1 MPLNREFHGRLVALA
16 DQPAMASAL
25 AGAIH
30 APIVLRNFHTY
41 DEASLRRSLAHHL
54 EIVAAVRAGDPA
66 WAQAVMTAH
75 IRNARAV
82 MVRAASQEDNVT
94 YRLGVDVGGTFTDVL
109 LVEEGSGA
117 TWRAKTASTPSDQAV
132 GVRNGIA
139 KVCDEAGIA
148 LSDVA
153 QVLHGTT
160 VATNAILE
168 GKGATVGLVTTK
180 GFRQVLQI
188 ARSYVPGGLAGWI
201 IWPKPE
207 PLAALENTVEVDERI
222 ASDGTVIREL
232 DDADVRAQLAK
243 LHGDRRARRLADQ
256 LLRRP
261 GPRAPHRRARRA
273 RCCPA
278 CRCRCP
284 RTCCRRCASTS
295 ARSPPSRTATS
306 SRRSS
311 ATSRRWPPGCARAAW
326 RASWPSCAATAGCRR
341 PRPRSAAPVTMLL
354 SGPAGGVT
362 GAVWMAEQCGYA
374 DLITF
379 DMGGTSTDV
388 ALVQGLSPRIGR
400 ETKVGDLTVRA
411 SSVDVRTVGAGG
423 GSIAHVPGARRRRCG
438 SARSRAGAD
447 PGPAAYGKGG
457 TEPTV
462 TDANVVLGY
471 LPPSLAGGEITL
483 DVDAARAAVQTVA
496 DAMGLESVEAAAA
509 GIVDI
514 VNENMLGGLRLVSVQ
529 QGFDP
534 RDFALVAFGGAG
546 PLHANALGRLTGAW
560 PVIVPPS
567 PGVLCALGDATTSA
581 RSESARTVSA
591 TLRRRRRPARDPR
604 RARRRGGRGA
614 SPSRACPPSS
624 RPPRTRWTC
633 ATTGRASRSRSTVD
647 ASGPRRTLAAA
658 FDAEHERLFS
668 FLLTVDHELVNARAT
683 VTGPRPSVSP
693 RSPWRAATAPTDGR
707 TDTAPDLRRGRF
719 GRRRDL
725 RPARRCAPATCIS
738 GPAIVTEMDSTTLVL
753 PGHAATVHASGSPA
767 HPPATGRRR

>member
-1 MPLNREFHGRLVALA
+1 M
-16 DQPAMASAL
+16 
-25 AGAIH
+25 
-30 APIVLRNFHTY
+30 
-41 DEASLRRSLAHHL
+41 
-54 EIVAAVRAGDPA
+54 
-66 WAQAVMTAH
+66 
-75 IRNARAV
+75 
-82 MVRAASQEDNVT
+82 T

-109 LVEEGSGA
+109 LVEEATGA
-117 TWRAKTASTPSDQAV
+117 TWRAKTASTPSDQSV
-132 GVRNGIA
+132 GVLTGIG
-139 KVCDEAGIA
+139 KVCAAAGIG

-188 ARSYVPGGLAGWI
+188 ARSFVPGGLAGWI

-222 ASDGTVIREL
+222 ASDGRVIRPL
-232 DDADVRAQLAK
+232 DDADVRAQLGK
-243 LHGDRRARRLADQ
+243 LSGIDALAVSLINSFAGPAHERRIAEIAAEVLPGVPVSLSSDVLPELREYERTVTTVANGYVQPQVKRYVETLAGKLADGGVAGE
-256 LLRRP
+256 LAILRSD
-261 GPRAPHRRARRA
+261 GGL
-273 RCCPA
+273 
-278 CRCRCP
+278 
-284 RTCCRRCASTS
+284 
-295 ARSPPSRTATS
+295 
-306 SRRSS
+306 SS
-311 ATSRRWPPGCARAAW
+311 ADAAV
-326 RASWPSCAATAGCRR
+326 G
-341 PRPRSAAPVTMLL
+341 APVTMLL

-362 GAVWMAEQCGYA
+362 GAVWIAEQCGVP

-388 ALVQGLSPRIGR
+388 ALVQGLAPRIGR

-423 GSIAHVPGARRRRCG
+423 GSIAHVPQLTKALRVGPQ
-438 SARSRAGAD
+438 SAGAD

-471 LPPSLAGGEITL
+471 LPPTLAGGEITL
-483 DVDAARAAVQTVA
+483 DVDAARAAVGKVA
-496 DAMGLESVEAAAA
+496 EAMGLPTPEAAAA

-546 PLHANALGRLTGAW
+546 PLHANALGKLTGAW

-581 RSESARTVSA
+581 RSESARTV
-591 TLRRRRRPARDPR
+591 LRRFADLTSQGLAGILRELAAEAGARLAEQGVPETEQTTAYQVDVRYHGQGFEIPVEVTDPD
-604 RARRRGGRGA
+604 G
-614 SPSRACPPSS
+614 
-624 RPPRTRWTC
+624 
-633 ATTGRASRSRSTVD
+633 D
-647 ASGPRRTLAAA
+647 ALGTLAAA

-668 FLLTVDHELVNARAT
+668 FLLAADHELVNARAT
-683 VTGPRPSVSP
+683 VSGPRPQV
-693 RSPWRAATAPTDGR
+693 AATHLPEGDGDPAAALVDTHPVHVSGEWVDARVYDR
-707 TDTAPDLRRGRF
+707 TKLRAG
-719 GRRRDL
+719 DVV
-725 RPARRCAPATCIS
+725 S

-753 PGHAATVHASGSPA
+753 PGHAATVHPSGSLLIRPEEA
-767 HPPATGRRR
+767 